1 MFSRFQE
8 SCSRICHEF
17 MSEVDPYTVVKW
29 ILIVL
34 AAGFI
39 GQFGKAFAQYLM
51 RRTRE
56 KASERNVPAGKPVD
70 ASSGQKAA
78 HPVMTGEG
86 KDGRTTMPETSDAD
100 SAISDEKARKKA
112 AKAKK
117 KEIKLFKKLFK

>member
-1 MFSRFQE
+1 
-8 SCSRICHEF
+8 

-86 KDGRTTMPETSDAD
+86 K
-100 SAISDEKARKKA
+100 
-112 AKAKK
+112 
-117 KEIKLFKKLFK
+117 